1 MSSRYHATHFLA
13 SAPDLARA
21 PPDHGREVAFAGRS
35 NTGKSS
41 ALNALVGHRGL
52 ARVSRTPGRTQ
63 LLNFF
68 EVAPGLRLVDLP
80 GYGYAKVPR
89 AIKAR
94 WERALEDYLGRRRS
108 LRGLVLVM
116 DIRHPL
122 GAADDTL
129 LQWCALAAL
138 PVHVLLTKAD
148 KLGRGAGKAMLLK
161 VLRKQ
166 SERNPSFSA
175 QLFSAPQRI
184 GIDELM
190 DGLDRWLKDGR
201 DRSATD

>member
-1 MSSRYHATHFLA
+1 MSNRYHATHFLT
-13 SAPDLARA
+13 STPDLARA
-21 PPDHGREVAFAGRS
+21 PPDRGREVAFAGRS
-35 NTGKSS
+35 NAGKSS

-52 ARVSRTPGRTQ
+52 ARVSRTPGRTR

-89 AIKAR
+89 AVKAR
-94 WERALEDYLGRRRS
+94 WERSLEDYLGRRRS

-129 LQWCALAAL
+129 LRWCAVAAL

-148 KLGRGAGKAMLLK
+148 KLGHGAGKATLLK
-161 VLRKQ
+161 VLREQ
-166 SERNPSFSA
+166 SGRNPSLSA

-184 GIDELM
+184 GIDDLV
-190 DGLDRWLKDGR
+190 DGLDRWLEDDR
-201 DRSATD
+201 DRSATN